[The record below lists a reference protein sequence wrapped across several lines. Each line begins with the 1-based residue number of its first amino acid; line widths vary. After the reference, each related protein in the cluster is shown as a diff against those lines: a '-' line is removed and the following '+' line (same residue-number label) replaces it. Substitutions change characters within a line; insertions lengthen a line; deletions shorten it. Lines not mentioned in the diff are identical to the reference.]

1 VTGLARARNFGIVI
15 GDWVR
20 EMEGGMLWYS
30 TCGTVWL
37 CGGGVC
43 LWTLIVDGRYVDVR
57 VCMYVANNRSVSYN
71 GSRARTH
78 TYQPTTL
85 TRDANNMFYARS
97 ARSLAQKENTHIHTH
112 THTPIL
118 HVSA

>member
-1 VTGLARARNFGIVI
+1 
-15 GDWVR
+15 
-20 EMEGGMLWYS
+20 MLWYS